1 MQPTFIFYIFSFA
14 GGIGMSKDV
23 LQILKSSVT
32 ALIKIFLS
40 LKKLHKVFAQ
50 ICVLNCEF

>member
-23 LQILKSSVT
+23 FQILKNSVT
-32 ALIKIFLS
+32 AVIKIFLS
-40 LKKLHKVFAQ
+40 LKKLNKVFAQ
-50 ICVLNCEF
+50 SCVY

>member
-1 MQPTFIFYIFSFA
+1 
-14 GGIGMSKDV
+14 MSKDV

-40 LKKLHKVFAQ
+40 LKKLHKVFC
-50 ICVLNCEF
+50 INLCVLNYEF